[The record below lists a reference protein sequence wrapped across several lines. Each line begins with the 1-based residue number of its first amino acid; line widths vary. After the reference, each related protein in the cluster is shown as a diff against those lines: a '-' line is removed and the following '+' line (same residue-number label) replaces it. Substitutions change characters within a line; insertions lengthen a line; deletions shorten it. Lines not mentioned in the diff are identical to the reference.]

1 MIFPFAKEVR
11 FLTGPF
17 PALDPGKMI
26 FSVAFELLVTPG
38 DRKGP
43 TMTVG
48 PASTGV
54 EPATLHGA
62 PGSRWLPDLLGKGLG
77 SPRTWWPFA
86 LVGMILIAIYFNV
99 FTKLVFDW
107 YNLPDFSHG
116 FLIPFFA
123 AFLFWTKR
131 NAVLAIPAQ
140 PSWFGVPLIVL
151 ALATL
156 LAGVYGAELF
166 LSRISF
172 VLLLAGLVLTFFGWR
187 MLRELQF
194 VLLVLLLAIPIPAII
209 FNQIT
214 FPLQIL
220 ASQMASAVLPWMGV
234 PVLREGN
241 VIQLPAMQLE
251 VAEACSGIRSLMS
264 LFTLAIFYG
273 YFLERKPSHRVLLAL
288 ASVPIA
294 VVANA
299 LRIVGTGLCVQYWD
313 PEKAL
318 GFFHEFSGWVM
329 FVVSLG
335 CLYLVHVGMHLFA
348 RGPKTQRRGA

>member
-1 MIFPFAKEVR
+1 
-11 FLTGPF
+11 
-17 PALDPGKMI
+17 MI

-62 PGSRWLPDLLGKGLG
+62 PGSRWLPDFLGKGLG

-86 LVGMILIAIYFNV
+86 LVGMLLIAIYLNV